1 MRARWQ
7 RLRCKGLLGVWAV
20 FLLMAAMLF
29 AERSG
34 IRTRLERPG
43 RSYLTRETTL
53 TAAQVMRELPAT
65 CLLVCNSED
74 ASSLDA
80 AGQFPQILTDMKV
93 GFAQVDLA
101 QEPLPALEGY
111 RTVVVTLSDLSV
123 LGEDVLALDVCLDTA
138 GRAQPLLEAAVN
150 SWLCRCAGFDGL
162 GTAAERM
169 ASVLRAFEK

>member
-53 TAAQVMRELPAT
+53 TAAQVMEAVSDFEKGNMR
-65 CLLVCNSED
+65 
-74 ASSLDA
+74 
-80 AGQFPQILTDMKV
+80 
-93 GFAQVDLA
+93 
-101 QEPLPALEGY
+101 
-111 RTVVVTLSDLSV
+111 LSA
-123 LGEDVLALDVCLDTA
+123 VLAAMTPPKA
-138 GRAQPLLEAAVN
+138 
-150 SWLCRCAGFDGL
+150 
-162 GTAAERM
+162 
-169 ASVLRAFEK
+169 

>member
-34 IRTRLERPG
+34 IRTRLQRPG
-43 RSYLTRETTL
+43 RSYLSGETTL
-53 TAAQVMRELPAT
+53 TAAQVMRELPVT

-80 AGQFPQILTDMKV
+80 AEQFPQILTDMTGNHETLMAKN
-93 GFAQVDLA
+93 GFYADL
-101 QEPLPALEGY
+101 Y
-111 RTVVVTLSDLSV
+111 
-123 LGEDVLALDVCLDTA
+123 
-138 GRAQPLLEAAVN
+138 N
-150 SWLCRCAGFDGL
+150 SQFSEEVA
-162 GTAAERM
+162 
-169 ASVLRAFEK
+169 